1 MTYSALRRR
10 MFQPRFTLG
19 ALLILVLL
27 CAFPLGYVARLRS
40 LNAARNAAWEKLAS
54 KGVKFHLEASILPG
68 GSPSNIEQDWWATLT
83 KATPTFRGIE
93 VLEGYNNGQPP
104 VNYITDQ
111 ELRLLAHF
119 PEIEQL
125 HFSGVEHITDIGLGS
140 LASLPKLRSFHAN
153 CLARIDGTFIK
164 DWSQTDSLEQLT
176 FWNMAQLK
184 GENLAPLEKL
194 SKLKSL
200 TLMSCV
206 YLDKTP
212 LESVNLPP
220 QLKELRIQYTPI
232 TDDALSRWLSQTL
245 LRVLVLDTPFSRQ
258 IAPEL
263 RQQTELSVLSITNSP
278 LIDEDLMFLG
288 RCPALYNVSIVGAP
302 VEGAFLK
309 RIPSRT
315 QLDFLTLRGVPLKD
329 EFAAELKRLKKLILL
344 DLGWTPITG
353 EFLRDAHWPA
363 LSSLDLWGTRFTEQG
378 KSNLA
383 AFQLETSGTIHFPAN
398 WSVLPVQYP
407 GPRSGLEVAVLNRRF
422 FTQNTAPNS
431 NPIIE
436 FQSPSFRAPS
446 IDRGGAGV
454 MKAVQERL
462 QQAAAEEDEL
472 KRNPPTLLRQ

>member
-1 MTYSALRRR
+1 MTEIALLRHYFR
-10 MFQPRFTLG
+10 PRFTLG
-19 ALLILVLL
+19 ALLILILL
-27 CAFPLGYVARLRS
+27 FAIPLGYVARLRS
-40 LNAARNAAWEKLAS
+40 HNAARNAAWEKLAS
-54 KGVKFHLEASILPG
+54 KGVRFHFEASILPG
-68 GSPSNIEQDWWATLT
+68 GSPSQVERSWWAKLT

-93 VLEGYNNGQPP
+93 VVEGYNNGQPP
-104 VNYITDQ
+104 VNYITDE

-125 HFSGVEHITDIGLGS
+125 HFSGVEHITDKGLGS
-140 LASLPKLRSFHAN
+140 LAKLPKLRSFHAN
-153 CLARIDGTFIK
+153 CLARIDGKFLEE
-164 DWSQTDSLEQLT
+164 WAHAGSLEQLT

-206 YLDKTP
+206 DLDKTP
-212 LESVNLPP
+212 LERVILPP
-220 QLKELRIQYTPI
+220 QLKELRIQDTPI
-232 TDDALSRWLSQTL
+232 TDEALSRWLSQTL

-329 EFAAELKRLKKLILL
+329 EFAAELKRLKKLVLL

-353 EFLRDAHWPA
+353 EFLQGAHWPA
-363 LSSLDLWGTRFTEQG
+363 LNSLDLWGTRFKEEG

-398 WSVLPVQYP
+398 WSVVPMQYT
-407 GPRSGLEVAVLNRRF
+407 GPRVGLEVAVLNRRF

-446 IDRGGAGV
+446 IDRCGAGV
-454 MKAVQERL
+454 MESVQDRL
-462 QQAAAEEDEL
+462 RQAAAEEDEL
-472 KRNPPTLLRQ
+472 KRNPPTLLR